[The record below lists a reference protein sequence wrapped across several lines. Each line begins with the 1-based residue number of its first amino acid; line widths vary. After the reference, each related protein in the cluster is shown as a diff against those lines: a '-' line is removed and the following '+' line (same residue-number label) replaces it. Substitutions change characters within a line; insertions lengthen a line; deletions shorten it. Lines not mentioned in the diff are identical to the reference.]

1 VGITGISLSETKDF
15 ISTSDTSE
23 PKTIFKLGV
32 LDAEAFASLGEF
44 VNNPL
49 KMMLEIVRFGLK
61 GFENFKDSNGNEV
74 KFSAIS
80 KSVSSYNYKVVSDS
94 VLKIIP
100 SHIINEIVAEIMQMS
115 KLGESE
121 AKNLS

>member
-100 SHIINEIVAEIMQMS
+100 SHIINEIGAEIMQMS